1 MATTTTRAS
10 NAVRQLR
17 GCIGTLSPKPLVT
30 ALGEYASLAAF
41 GDRRFCPNRI
51 IRIDE
56 LPKLRVAV
64 LLLVNYCRC
73 CTVCE
78 WEIGRHGILIEFEVE
93 GRGYSY
99 ALYFLATFLPES
111 NSI

>member
-30 ALGEYASLAAF
+30 ALGECASLAAF
-41 GDRRFCPNRI
+41 GDRRFRP
-51 IRIDE
+51 IRIVDE
-56 LPKLRVAV
+56 LPKLRAAV
-64 LLLVNYCRC
+64 LLLANYCRC

-78 WEIGRHGILIEFEVE
+78 WEIGMHGILIEFEVE